1 MTVVLAVVKTKE
13 DIMKIGLRA
22 LVFVMV
28 LVWGASQALA
38 DGNPFPPLPPNPKPP
53 AGPGAV

>member
-1 MTVVLAVVKTKE
+1 
-13 DIMKIGLRA
+13 MKIALRA
-22 LVFVMV
+22 VVFVMV

-53 AGPGAV
+53 GGSVAV